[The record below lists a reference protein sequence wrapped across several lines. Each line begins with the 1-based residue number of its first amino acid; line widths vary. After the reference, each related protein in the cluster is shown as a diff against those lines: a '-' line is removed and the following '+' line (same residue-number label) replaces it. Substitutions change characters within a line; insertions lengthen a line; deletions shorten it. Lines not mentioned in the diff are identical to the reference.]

1 LRYFA
6 RAVVG
11 RRGGKKCNKIIKKIC
26 HTFALSFEPIIT
38 LDACELI
45 RMLRHPDL
53 MILFHLFHDP
63 STSTIFF
70 EFKNC
75 EICDYNRKIMG
86 CDRSERMVRDA
97 FTMMM
102 SCKSHHHKNYDNFYL
117 IFLSVLKKNVS
128 IVVARA
134 RVKFRNV
141 SFLIII
147 HHRRWSEELVFIC
160 CKVVGEFQG
169 WRNFGIV
176 CAE

>member
-1 LRYFA
+1 
-6 RAVVG
+6 V
-11 RRGGKKCNKIIKKIC
+11 
-26 HTFALSFEPIIT
+26 SFEPIII

-53 MILFHLFHDP
+53 MILSLFSRPFNKNH
-63 STSTIFF
+63 IFLSL
-70 EFKNC
+70 KNC

-86 CDRSERMVRDA
+86 YDESERMVRDA
-97 FTMMM
+97 FTMM

-117 IFLSVLKKNVS
+117 FVLRPTKKKYVS

-147 HHRRWSEELVFIC
+147 HHR
-160 CKVVGEFQG
+160 
-169 WRNFGIV
+169 
-176 CAE
+176 